1 MGITF
6 RSASQAVAASGSG
19 SWTVPA
25 PAGVTAGDLLL
36 AFTTVSGSSYTG
48 FTANEFTQ
56 TGADGPTGS
65 GESPCRVWL
74 LVAGGS
80 EPANYTFGR
89 PSSTIALGEIVAL
102 AGADTTN
109 PVDAALSW
117 GSGAAAANHVAPS
130 ISPAKTGSMLV
141 CGWRGASLGSSN
153 SYTVPGS
160 MTERADQPNGNHI
173 QALATELLAAAGA
186 TGTRTATAT
195 GTALL
200 AWSAFSI
207 AIAEARPSLPP
218 FPTNRARLVR
228 ASCF

>member
-1 MGITF
+1 MAISV
-6 RSASQAVAASGSG
+6 RSASQAIAASGSG

-36 AFTTVSGSSYTG
+36 AFTTAGGSSYTG
-48 FTANEFTQ
+48 LTANEFTQ
-56 TGADGPTGS
+56 TGSDGPNAGN

-74 LVAGGS
+74 RVAGGS

-89 PSSTIALGEIVAL
+89 PSSTVALGEIVAL
-102 AGADTTN
+102 VGADTAN

-117 GSGAAAANHVAPS
+117 GSGAAASSHVAPS
-130 ISPAKTGSMLV
+130 ISPSMAGSMLV
-141 CGWRGASLGSSN
+141 CGWRGASIGTSN

-160 MTERADQPNGNHI
+160 MVERADQPNLNHL
-173 QALATELLAAAGA
+173 QALATELRAAAGA

-195 GTALL
+195 GTPLL

-207 AIAEARPSLPP
+207 AIKAAVPAAYRFLP
-218 FPTNRARLVR
+218 F
-228 ASCF
+228 F